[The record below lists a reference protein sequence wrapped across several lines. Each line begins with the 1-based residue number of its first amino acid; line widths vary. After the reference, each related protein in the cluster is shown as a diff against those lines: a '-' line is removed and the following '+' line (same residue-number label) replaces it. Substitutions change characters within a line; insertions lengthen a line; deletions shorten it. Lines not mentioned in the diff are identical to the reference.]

1 MEITIT
7 RTGGFA
13 GLRRQWVVAVDQLT
27 ADRLVHQMG
36 DGSPGA
42 VLDGSPAD
50 RDRFTYVFAAGPH
63 RIAIAESRLD
73 GPWRALLERAEDPPP
88 RPGTA

>member
-13 GLRRQWVVAVDQLT
+13 GLRRQWVVAVDEQT
-27 ADRLVHQMG
+27 ADRLVRQMG
-36 DGSPGA
+36 DGDAA
-42 VLDGSPAD
+42 VDGPPAE
-50 RDRFTYVFAAGPH
+50 RDRFTYVFAAGVH

-73 GPWRALLERAEDPPP
+73 GPWRDLLEEARNGADPT
-88 RPGTA
+88 RPA